1 MIVAKLLLTVAVLGY
16 SAVPARADLNA
27 THATNPMWT
36 PHARFHVVW
45 QVSSYI
51 GLGLLGLVLLWA
63 PGGHNTLRV
72 DIVALI
78 GVCVYGGFFAAVV
91 ARALYGGRLTDEN
104 GYPPATVRVRGQPRG
119 VDLNLAG
126 FSALTLTLILAVAW
140 TAATAT

>member
-27 THATNPMWT
+27 THATNPTWT

-45 QVSSYI
+45 QVGSYL

-63 PGGHNTLRV
+63 PGGHDALRV
-72 DIVALI
+72 NIVALI
-78 GVCVYGGFFAAVV
+78 AVCVYGGFFGAFLACS
-91 ARALYGGRLTDEN
+91 RYGGRLADEN
-104 GYPPATVRVRGQPRG
+104 GYPPATVRFRGRPRS

-126 FSALTLTLILAVAW
+126 FTVLTLILAVAW
-140 TAATAT
+140 ATASTT